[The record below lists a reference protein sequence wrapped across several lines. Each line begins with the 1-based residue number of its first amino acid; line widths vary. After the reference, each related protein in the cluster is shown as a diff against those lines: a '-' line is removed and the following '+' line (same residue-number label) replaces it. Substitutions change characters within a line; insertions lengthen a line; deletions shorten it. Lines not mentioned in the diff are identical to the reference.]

1 MRLYECGVRLER
13 IQANGQSKKVTE
25 LYLVDALTFTEA
37 EARII
42 EKIKAEVSGDV
53 EVISLKITNY
63 SEVITSNSDADERD
77 STGDETAEKADRW
90 FRVKVN
96 YYPESANGS
105 PKKVPSY
112 YILNAGDMDDAHKV
126 LADFLR
132 GTVTDYDV
140 ATLDETRIID
150 VYLHN

>member
-1 MRLYECGVRLER
+1 MRLYECGVRCNKM
-13 IQANGQSKKVTE
+13 QPNGQTKKVTE

-42 EKIKAEVSGDV
+42 EKVKAEVSGDV

-63 SEVITSNSDADERD
+63 SEVITCDVDAGGKPSER
-77 STGDETAEKADRW
+77 ADKW

-96 YYPESANGS
+96 YYPESANGG

-112 YILNAGDMDDAHKV
+112 YILNADSMDEAHEV
-126 LADFLR
+126 LAAFLR
-132 GTVTDYDV
+132 GTVTEHDV
-140 ATLDETRIID
+140 ATFDETRIIE

>member
-1 MRLYECGVRLER
+1 MRLYECGVRLYK
-13 IQANGQSKKVTE
+13 IQPNGQPKKVTE

-42 EKIKAEVSGDV
+42 EKVKGEVSEDV

-63 SEVITSNSDADERD
+63 SEVVTGNGDADER
-77 STGDETAEKADRW
+77 DRW

-96 YYPESANGS
+96 YYPESANGA

-112 YILNAGDMDDAHKV
+112 YILNADSMDDAHKV

-140 ATLDETRIID
+140 ATLDETRVID

>member
-1 MRLYECGVRLER
+1 MRLYECGVRCER
-13 IQANGQSKKVTE
+13 IQPNGQQKKVTE

-42 EKIKAEVSGDV
+42 EKVKGEVSEDV

-63 SEVITSNSDADERD
+63 SEVITGNGDADERD
-77 STGDETAEKADRW
+77 NAGDERAEKSDRW

-112 YILNAGDMDDAHKV
+112 YILNAEDMDDAHKV

-140 ATLDETRIID
+140 ATLDETRVID
-150 VYLHN
+150 VYLH

>member
-1 MRLYECGVRLER
+1 MRLYECGVRCER
-13 IQANGQSKKVTE
+13 IQPNGQPKKVTE

-37 EARII
+37 EVRII
-42 EKIKAEVSGDV
+42 EKVKGEVSEDV

-63 SEVITSNSDADERD
+63 SEVITGNGYADER
-77 STGDETAEKADRW
+77 DRW

-96 YYPESANGS
+96 YYPESANGA

-112 YILNAGDMDDAHKV
+112 YILNAKDMDDAHKV